1 MLDFLK
7 IALPLV
13 LLATM
18 PARQSQAA
26 ETPSSDVRVVI
37 DVSGSMKKNDP
48 KNLRAPALRML
59 VGLMPDDANAGVWTF
74 AKMVNMLVPWQKVD
88 DDWRQKAIEKSSKIH
103 SLGLYTN
110 IELALQK
117 ATKTGIQNNPKQRQ
131 SLILLSDGFVD
142 LQPGQKASEASR
154 QRILNDI
161 VPKLKAANLAVHT
174 IALSDN
180 ADHELLKAISM
191 ETDGWYQ
198 QANTADDL
206 QRIFLHMFEK
216 ATQPDTVPLADNQ
229 FKIDSSVNEMTV
241 LAFRKAGSA
250 ETQLKSP
257 DGKTLTELDQSE
269 KIRWLHEDSFDL
281 ITIENPVT
289 GEWRID
295 AQLDPDNRVMVVT
308 DMKLQTS
315 DLPNNVLKG
324 EKFDFHAT
332 LTDHGKAITRKDF
345 LELVDGSLKQ
355 NSEQGEKQLS
365 MTLDPQ
371 KSQFNATLG
380 EEFTAGRQ
388 DVIVTLK
395 SATFERQRRQS
406 INVIA
411 APYYVETERLPGD
424 SRSHR
429 IQVQVEPSLIKPD
442 SLSIK
447 ALLREENGSEWPY
460 DMQKTDTNNWQ
471 LTLTELI
478 NEANYELSLQLRGET
493 PEGRPVFLQAEP
505 IKLKDE
511 LTAEKPAELFD
522 EELTPILDPITG
534 EDEANVD
541 IMPLDDDLLLDDSD
555 NSSDTSMSDNTK
567 LLIGNAIIVCL
578 LIAGVIW
585 WRRQNAA
592 TMAVGDML

>member
-1 MLDFLK
+1 
-7 IALPLV
+7 
-13 LLATM
+13 
-18 PARQSQAA
+18 
-26 ETPSSDVRVVI
+26 
-37 DVSGSMKKNDP
+37 
-48 KNLRAPALRML
+48 
-59 VGLMPDDANAGVWTF
+59 
-74 AKMVNMLVPWQKVD
+74 
-88 DDWRQKAIEKSSKIH
+88 
-103 SLGLYTN
+103 
-110 IELALQK
+110 
-117 ATKTGIQNNPKQRQ
+117 
-131 SLILLSDGFVD
+131 
-142 LQPGQKASEASR
+142 
-154 QRILNDI
+154 
-161 VPKLKAANLAVHT
+161 
-174 IALSDN
+174 
-180 ADHELLKAISM
+180 
-191 ETDGWYQ
+191 
-198 QANTADDL
+198 
-206 QRIFLHMFEK
+206 
-216 ATQPDTVPLADNQ
+216 
-229 FKIDSSVNEMTV
+229 
-241 LAFRKAGSA
+241 
-250 ETQLKSP
+250 
-257 DGKTLTELDQSE
+257 
-269 KIRWLHEDSFDL
+269 
-281 ITIENPVT
+281 
-289 GEWRID
+289 
-295 AQLDPDNRVMVVT
+295 MVVT
-308 DMKLQTS
+308 DMKLETS

-332 LTDHGKAITRKDF
+332 LTDHGKPITRNDF

-355 NSEQGEKQLS
+355 NSELEEKQLS

-371 KSQFNATLG
+371 KSQFNAKLG

-411 APYYVETERLPGD
+411 APYYVDSERLPGD

-429 IQVQVEPSLIKPD
+429 IQVQVEPTLIKPD

-460 DMQKTDTNNWQ
+460 EMQKTDTNNWQ
-471 LTLTELI
+471 LTLTELTKD
-478 NEANYELSLQLRGET
+478 ADYELSLQLRGET

-585 WRRQNAA
+585 GRRQNAA

>member
-1 MLDFLK
+1 MLDLLK

-241 LAFRKAGSA
+241 LAFRKPGSA

-424 SRSHR
+424 NRSHR
-429 IQVQVEPSLIKPD
+429 IQVQVEPTLIKPD

-471 LTLTELI
+471 LTLTELT

>member
-7 IALPLV
+7 IALPLA
-13 LLATM
+13 LLVTM
-18 PARQSQAA
+18 PTKLAQAA

-59 VGLMPDDANAGVWTF
+59 VGLMPDDANSGVWTF

-110 IELALQK
+110 IELALEK
-117 ATKTGIQNNPKQRQ
+117 ATKTGIKNDPKQRQ

-154 QRILNDI
+154 QRILNAI
-161 VPKLKAANLAVHT
+161 VPRLKAANLAVHT

-250 ETQLKSP
+250 ETQLKTP
-257 DGKTLTELDQSE
+257 DGRTLTELDQSD
-269 KIRWLHEDSFDL
+269 KLRWLHEDSFDL
-281 ITIENPVT
+281 ITIENPAT

-308 DMKLQTS
+308 DMKLETS

-332 LTDHGKAITRKDF
+332 LTDHGKPITRNDF

-355 NSEQGEKQLS
+355 NSELEEKQLS

-371 KSQFNATLG
+371 KSQFNAKLG

-388 DVIVTLK
+388 DVIVK

-411 APYYVETERLPGD
+411 TPYYVDSERLPGD

-429 IQVQVEPSLIKPD
+429 IQVQVEPTLIKPD

-460 DMQKTDTNNWQ
+460 EMQKTDTNNWQ
-471 LTLTELI
+471 LTLTELTK
-478 NEANYELSLQLRGET
+478 AADYELSLQLRGET

-505 IKLKDE
+505 MTLKDE
-511 LTAEKPAELFD
+511 LALEPAAELFD
-522 EELTPILDPITG
+522 EELAPILEPITG
-534 EDEANVD
+534 EDAADVD
-541 IMPLDDDLLLDDSD
+541 IMPLDDDLMLSED
-555 NSSDTSMSDNTK
+555 NEESGISISDNTK
-567 LLIGNAIIVCL
+567 LLIGNAIILAL

-592 TMAVGDML
+592 TAAVGDML

>member
-18 PARQSQAA
+18 PVRQAQAA

-88 DDWRQKAIEKSSKIH
+88 DDWRQNAIEKSSKIH

-117 ATKTGIQNNPKQRQ
+117 ATKTGIKNDPNQRQ

-142 LQPGQKASEASR
+142 LQPGDKASEASR

-198 QANTADDL
+198 QANSADDL

-216 ATQPDTVPLADNQ
+216 STQPDTVPLTDNQ

-250 ETQLKSP
+250 ETQLKTP

-269 KIRWLHEDSFDL
+269 KMRWLHEDSFDL
-281 ITIENPVT
+281 ITIEKPAI

-308 DMKLQTS
+308 DMKLETS

-332 LTDHGKAITRKDF
+332 LTDHAKSITRKDF

-355 NSEQGEKQLS
+355 NSEQGEKRLS

-429 IQVQVEPSLIKPD
+429 IQVQVEPTLIKPD

-471 LTLTELI
+471 LTLTELTKD
-478 NEANYELSLQLRGET
+478 AKYDLSLQLRGET

-505 IKLKDE
+505 IQLKDE
-511 LTAEKPAELFD
+511 LAAEEPVDLFD

-534 EDEANVD
+534 EDEANID
-541 IMPLDDDLLLDDSD
+541 IMPLDDDLMLEDSD
-555 NSSDTSMSDNTK
+555 GSSDSSMSDNTK

-592 TMAVGDML
+592 TMAVGDTL

>member
-355 NSEQGEKQLS
+355 NSEQGEKQVS

-424 SRSHR
+424 NRSHR
-429 IQVQVEPSLIKPD
+429 IQVQVEPTLIKPD

-471 LTLTELI
+471 LTLTELT

-511 LTAEKPAELFD
+511 LTAEKTAELFD